1 VIKTFRIRNLIKLI
15 GPYPYNPYLLF
26 LFFFSFYFSRYIRV
40 LGYLPAGPE
49 RWRAGGLVL
58 LAATVPAI
66 IFSFGSI
73 LLSRFRFWSSNS
85 TILYILEVGF
95 FQYLNLLYL
104 PLINKF
110 LQDKLNY
117 FDQTIIALSKNIF
130 IASLVLVLIALA
142 MMHQAERKISE
153 RLSLANKLVEKL
165 ENERAELVHSEETL
179 RRQTSQFLHDRVQSD
194 LMVVGMKL
202 KSISGRSTPE
212 VNAVIERAIERL
224 ENTRAAD
231 LKNLIQILTPNLD
244 AGSLS
249 SALDTLMEQYQ
260 QSMGVIHS
268 VDADSENLE
277 TEIKLGIYRIIEQA
291 LLNSLIHGPA
301 HQVQINVTTSAS
313 GITKVIVADDGP
325 GATLAGVSPGIGSAI
340 IDSWVGILSGT
351 RSINTSP
358 GHGYRI
364 EVEIPQEPERRRGD
378 LNS

>member
-1 VIKTFRIRNLIKLI
+1 MIISKVRKLFKYI

-40 LGYLPAGPE
+40 VGYLPAGPE

-58 LAATVPAI
+58 LASAVPAI

-73 LLSRFRFWSSNS
+73 LLSRFRFWSSES
-85 TILYILEVGF
+85 TFLYILEVGF

-110 LQDKLNY
+110 LQKKLNY

-153 RLSLANKLVEKL
+153 RLSLANKLVDKL

-179 RRQTSQFLHDRVQSD
+179 RQQTSQFLHDRVQSD

-202 KSISGRSTPE
+202 RSISGHSTPE

-244 AGSLS
+244 AGTLS

-260 QSMGVIHS
+260 QSMSVIHR

-301 HQVQINVTTSAS
+301 QQVQIDVTTSVS
-313 GITKVIVADDGP
+313 GITKVNVADDGP

-340 IDSWVGILSGT
+340 IDSWVGILGGQ
-351 RSINTSP
+351 RSIETLP
-358 GHGYRI
+358 GHGYRL
-364 EVEIPQEPERRRGD
+364 EVEFPK
-378 LNS
+378 